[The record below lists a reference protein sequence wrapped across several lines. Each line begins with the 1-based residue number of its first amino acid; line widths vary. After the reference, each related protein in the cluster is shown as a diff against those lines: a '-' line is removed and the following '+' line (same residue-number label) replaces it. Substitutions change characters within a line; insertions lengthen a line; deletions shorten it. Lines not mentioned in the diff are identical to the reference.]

1 MTATW
6 TIRRVDPA
14 TATPEYLFDLIK
26 RHRMLPD
33 NVDIAV
39 AYCRTAAASC
49 LVLEI
54 MNENHEKVADAI
66 ISEIVEG
73 DSATLDLMVVSKFY
87 ARFNADKT
95 ENGVPFNDLT
105 RDALRPAIV
114 RLIEARK
121 LRRITAAIPRSR
133 NRTFSALVACGFSR
147 EGVMRRA
154 VKLRGKDPED
164 LVIMGF
170 LPEKE

>member
-6 TIRRVDPA
+6 TIRRVDQA

-26 RHRMLPD
+26 KHRMLPD
-33 NVDIAV
+33 NVDVAV
-39 AYCRTAAASC
+39 AYCRNAAASC

-54 MNENHEKVADAI
+54 MNESHEKVADAI
-66 ISEIVEG
+66 ISEIIDG

-87 ARFNADKT
+87 ARFNADKS
-95 ENGVPFNDLT
+95 ENDVPFNDLT
-105 RDALRPAIV
+105 RDALRPALV
-114 RLIEARK
+114 RLVEARS

-133 NRTFSALVACGFSR
+133 NRTFNALIECGFSR

-170 LPEKE
+170 LPDKE

>member
-6 TIRRVDPA
+6 TIRRVGPDM
-14 TATPEYLFDLIK
+14 ATPEYLFDLIK
-26 RHRMLPD
+26 KHRMLPD
-33 NVDIAV
+33 NVDVAV

-49 LVLEI
+49 LVLQI
-54 MNENHEKVADAI
+54 MNEDHEKVADAI
-66 ISEIVEG
+66 ISEIIDG

-87 ARFNADKT
+87 ARFKADKT
-95 ENGVPFNDLT
+95 ENDVPFNDLT
-105 RDALRPAIV
+105 RDALRPALS
-114 RLIEARK
+114 RLVEARK

-133 NRTFSALVACGFSR
+133 NRTFNALMACGFEY
-147 EGVMRRA
+147 EGRMRQA

-170 LPEKE
+170 LPDKE

>member
-114 RLIEARK
+114 RLIEARN

>member
-6 TIRRVDPA
+6 TIRRVDAA
-14 TATPEYLFDLIK
+14 TVTPEYLFDLIK

-33 NVDIAV
+33 NVDVAV
-39 AYCRTAAASC
+39 AYCRNAAASC
-49 LVLEI
+49 IVLQV
-54 MNENHEKVADAI
+54 MNEDHEKVADAI
-66 ISEIVEG
+66 LSEIVDG

-105 RDALRPAIV
+105 RDALRPALV
-114 RLIEARK
+114 RLVEARK

-133 NRTFSALVACGFSR
+133 NRTFSALVACGFNR
-147 EGVMRRA
+147 EGVMRQA

>member
-6 TIRRVDPA
+6 TIRRVDQA
-14 TATPEYLFDLIK
+14 TATPEYLFELIK
-26 RHRMLPD
+26 KHRMLPD
-33 NVDIAV
+33 NVDVAV
-39 AYCRTAAASC
+39 AYCRNAAASC
-49 LVLEI
+49 IVLEV

-66 ISEIVEG
+66 ISEIIDG
-73 DSATLDLMVVSKFY
+73 DSATLDLMVVSHFY
-87 ARFNADKT
+87 ARLNADKT
-95 ENGVPFNDLT
+95 ENEVPFNDLT
-105 RDALRPAIV
+105 RDALRPALV
-114 RLIEARK
+114 RLVEARK

-133 NRTFSALVACGFSR
+133 NRTYNALLACGFNK

-164 LVIMGF
+164 LVVMGF